1 MPVRRLGGSSLHVSV
16 CSSQTSG
23 LVARNARRSTERTL
37 EPLGAGGAV
46 PGGESGTGREGAP
59 GRAQRHVGDEE
70 RKRPPEGAAGVGR
83 RSGARGPGP
92 GEECFG
98 S

>member
-23 LVARNARRSTERTL
+23 PVARNARRSTERTL

-46 PGGESGTGREGAP
+46 QGGERNWKGRSPGQSAEARRGRGEEEAP
-59 GRAQRHVGDEE
+59 RGRSWC
-70 RKRPPEGAAGVGR
+70 RPPEW
-83 RSGARGPGP
+83 GPGP

>member
-59 GRAQRHVGDEE
+59 GRAQRHVVDEE